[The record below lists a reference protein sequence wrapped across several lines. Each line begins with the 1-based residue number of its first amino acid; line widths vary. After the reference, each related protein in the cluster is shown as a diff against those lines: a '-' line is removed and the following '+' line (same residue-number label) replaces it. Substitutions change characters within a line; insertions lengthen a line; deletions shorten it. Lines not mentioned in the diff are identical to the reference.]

1 MAAWPWNKV
10 SNRENRAKNA
20 EKGNAMP
27 TAVEAAYNLAGQVA
41 LVTGGTRGIG
51 LSIATLLAEQGAR
64 IVLIDSNPEVVAVAA
79 GIGTGGIGLTVDVR
93 DSAAVEAAVARVMA
107 ETGRI
112 DILVNNVGVGVI
124 APAVELTTETWDL
137 TMSVNLRAT
146 FLFSRE
152 VGRHMIAAGYGR
164 IVSLAS
170 QAALVALDDHV
181 AYSASKAGVIGMSKV
196 LALEWGTKGIT
207 SNTISPTVI
216 TTPMGKMTWVGER
229 GDRFRAKIP
238 VGRFGEP
245 EEVAHAVLY
254 LVSAAAGMING
265 ENIVIDGG
273 YTIT

>member
-1 MAAWPWNKV
+1 
-10 SNRENRAKNA
+10 
-20 EKGNAMP
+20 MP
-27 TAVEAAYNLAGQVA
+27 TAIETAYDLSGQVA
-41 LVTGGTRGIG
+41 LVTGGARGIG

-64 IVLIDSNPEVVAVAA
+64 LVLIDSNPDVIQAA
-79 GIGTGGIGLTVDVR
+79 ASLGRGGIGLVLDVR
-93 DSAAVEAAVARVMA
+93 DAAAVEAAVAQVVG

-124 APAVELTTETWDL
+124 APALETTAEIWDL
-137 TMSVNLRAT
+137 NLGVNLRAA

-152 VGRHMIAAGYGR
+152 VGRHMIGRGYGR
-164 IVSLAS
+164 IVSMAS
-170 QAALVALDDHV
+170 QAALVALEDHV
-181 AYSASKAGVIGMSKV
+181 AYAASKAGLIGMSRV
-196 LALEWGTKGIT
+196 LALEWGPKGVT

-216 TTPMGKMTWVGER
+216 NTPMGKMTWVGER

-254 LVSAAAGMING
+254 LVSAAAGMVNG

>member
-1 MAAWPWNKV
+1 
-10 SNRENRAKNA
+10 
-20 EKGNAMP
+20 MP
-27 TAVEAAYNLAGQVA
+27 TAVEAAYDLSGQVA
-41 LVTGGTRGIG
+41 LVTGGARGIG

-64 IVLIDSNPEVVAVAA
+64 VVLIDSNPEVATVAA
-79 GIGTGGIGLTVDVR
+79 GLGTGGIGLALDVR
-93 DSAAVEAAVARVMA
+93 DAGAVEAAVAQIIG

-124 APAVELTTETWDL
+124 APAVEMTTDGWDL
-137 TMSVNLRAT
+137 NMGVNLRAA

-152 VGRHMIAAGYGR
+152 VGRHMIGRGYGR
-164 IVSLAS
+164 IVSMAS
-170 QAALVALDDHV
+170 QAALVALHDHV
-181 AYSASKAGVIGMSKV
+181 AYGASKAGLIGMSRV
-196 LALEWGTKGIT
+196 LALEWGPHGVT

-216 TTPMGKMTWVGER
+216 NTPMGKTTWVGER

-245 EEVAHAVLY
+245 EEVAQAVLY
-254 LVSAAAGMING
+254 LVSKAAGLING

>member
-1 MAAWPWNKV
+1 
-10 SNRENRAKNA
+10 
-20 EKGNAMP
+20 MP
-27 TAVEAAYNLAGQVA
+27 TSIEAAYDLSGQVA
-41 LVTGGTRGIG
+41 LVTGGARGIG

-64 IVLIDSNPEVVAVAA
+64 IVLIDANPEVEAVAA
-79 GIGTGGIGLTVDVR
+79 GLGEGGIGLALDVR
-93 DSAAVEAAVARVMA
+93 DAAAVTAAVARIIA

-124 APAVELTTETWDL
+124 APALETTAEIWDL
-137 TMSVNLRAT
+137 NMGVNLRAA

-152 VGRHMIAAGYGR
+152 VGRHMIGRGYGR
-164 IVSLAS
+164 IVSMAS

-181 AYSASKAGVIGMSKV
+181 AYGASKAGLIGMSKV
-196 LALEWGTKGIT
+196 LALEWGPKGVT

-216 TTPMGKMTWVGER
+216 NTPMGKMTWVGER
-229 GDRFRAKIP
+229 GERFRAKIP
-238 VGRFGEP
+238 VGRFGEA

>member
-1 MAAWPWNKV
+1 
-10 SNRENRAKNA
+10 
-20 EKGNAMP
+20 MP
-27 TAVEAAYNLAGQVA
+27 TTIEAAYDLSGQVA
-41 LVTGGTRGIG
+41 LVTGGARGIG

-64 IVLIDSNPEVVAVAA
+64 LILIDSNPEVVEVAA
-79 GIGTGGIGLTVDVR
+79 GLCTGGIGLVLDVR
-93 DSAAVEAAVARVMA
+93 DAAAVEAAVAQILGA
-107 ETGRI
+107 TGRI

-124 APAVELTTETWDL
+124 APALETTAEIWDL
-137 TMSVNLRAT
+137 NLSVNLRAA

-152 VGRHMIAAGYGR
+152 VGRHMVGRGYGR
-164 IVSLAS
+164 IVSMAS
-170 QAALVALDDHV
+170 QAALVALEDHV
-181 AYSASKAGVIGMSKV
+181 AYGASKAGLIGMSRV
-196 LALEWGTKGIT
+196 LALEWGPMGVT

-216 TTPMGKMTWVGER
+216 NTPMGKMTWVGER

-238 VGRFGEP
+238 VGRFGEA